1 MFLKSLY
8 SFIILSFLN
17 QAMAGSCCG
26 GGGSSTELMIGDTK
40 SVWRTSYIDQ
50 TILADTDQ
58 SGKIQYRPDNQLE
71 SLRTVS
77 LSFSQRINSFWQWGA
92 NIPIIDKTRKVDNNW
107 QSLSGLGDVK
117 LNLGYEFLPEFNRS
131 TFISQGFIFAQ
142 MSLPTAPSI
151 YTTKRTDSLDTRGTG
166 HFLYTFGG
174 LLKKRQSFGQMILNL
189 SLTFRPGQEFKDSFL
204 SDESIQTESSLDHLV
219 SLSQDIDITEKITG
233 NLTISRNYTR
243 NKITSV
249 FSNSNQESL
258 SHPLSIGVN
267 YSTDNYSYALSYT
280 DEMLIPASYGHTLG
294 RSFTIGIIKRINL

>member
-1 MFLKSLY
+1 
-8 SFIILSFLN
+8 
-17 QAMAGSCCG
+17 
-26 GGGSSTELMIGDTK
+26 
-40 SVWRTSYIDQ
+40 
-50 TILADTDQ
+50 
-58 SGKIQYRPDNQLE
+58 
-71 SLRTVS
+71 
-77 LSFSQRINSFWQWGA
+77 
-92 NIPIIDKTRKVDNNW
+92 
-107 QSLSGLGDVK
+107 
-117 LNLGYEFLPEFNRS
+117 
-131 TFISQGFIFAQ
+131 

-166 HFLYTFGG
+166 HFLYTFGS